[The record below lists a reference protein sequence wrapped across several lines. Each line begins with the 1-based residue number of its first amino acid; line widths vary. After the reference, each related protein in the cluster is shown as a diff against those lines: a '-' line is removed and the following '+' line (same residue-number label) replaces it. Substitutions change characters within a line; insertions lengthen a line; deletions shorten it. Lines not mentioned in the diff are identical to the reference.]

1 VFVSKKKYIYL
12 NRLNVGWWYF
22 PLSDNYSTTT
32 KWTFELI
39 IYLYVVKKN
48 ILYFCIFTKIH
59 LDTKKLVFLI
69 ENCCCGYV
77 RVIVVFLL
85 TSTPIYVNLGKDW
98 VIVHIFDY
106 LADLINVLFFAV
118 HTSSVISSF
127 NMTRTSCFY

>member
-1 VFVSKKKYIYL
+1 MDFWTHYLFICCEEKHFVF
-12 NRLNVGWWYF
+12 
-22 PLSDNYSTTT
+22 
-32 KWTFELI
+32 
-39 IYLYVVKKN
+39 
-48 ILYFCIFTKIH
+48 LYFYENSSWYKEISHISEERDTI
-59 LDTKKLVFLI
+59 LDFLI